1 MSAVKSFLH
10 AEARSL
16 ATRLDRLLP
25 FTVTMPMV
33 PAANVPPPAL
43 AAIETL
49 LKAGRERLRR
59 SLARFQGW
67 LASPL
72 GIAASDE
79 AAQQKFT
86 IIRLAFHANIA
97 QFDLFADV
105 LAQRSEHETGV
116 WIAGLDDFAA
126 DALRL
131 PHLPDSGPPM
141 VCYLDRGIGA
151 AIRRARTRLPGG
163 DLSPVAIIRV
173 PRERMVGQGIG
184 SSLVHEVG
192 HQAAAVYD
200 LLPVIRRVLTRRAEQ
215 SADELEH
222 LAWTCWMQWCSEIV
236 SDLWA
241 VAYLGTSGTL
251 GLMGVVSLPR
261 PFVFRFD
268 QDDPHPFPYVRVLT
282 SAALGNALYPDPRW
296 SQIASMWMAM
306 YPTRRLSASL
316 AGVTTALRQTL
327 PEFTRVLLGVR
338 PRTLGGR
345 TLGESL
351 IPLNR
356 GPRRLA
362 VLWHS
367 IAKRRDDWH
376 RLPPTLGLAAIGQ
389 ARADG
394 VLTPE
399 AESEAI
405 GRLLREWAVRSALDA
420 TAGCR
425 QPLSTLWSVPASRLP
440 NNNLLFS

>member
-1 MSAVKSFLH
+1 MSAVKSFLQ

-33 PAANVPPPAL
+33 PAANVPPAAL

-49 LKAGRERLRR
+49 LRTGRQRLRR
-59 SLARFQGW
+59 SLARFRSWLQG
-67 LASPL
+67 PL

-79 AAQQKFT
+79 AAQRKFT

-131 PHLPDSGPPM
+131 PHVPDSGPPM

-163 DLSPVAIIRV
+163 DLSPVAIIRI

-200 LLPVIRRVLTRRAEQ
+200 LLPAIRAALTRRAAWSGDEQ
-215 SADELEH
+215 EH
-222 LAWTCWMQWCSEIV
+222 LAWSCWTQWCSEIV

-241 VAYLGTSGTL
+241 VAYLGISGTL

-268 QDDPHPFPYVRVLT
+268 QEDPHPFPYVRVLT
-282 SAALGNALYPDPRW
+282 SAALGQALYPDPRW

-306 YPTRRLSASL
+306 YPTAGLADPL
-316 AGVTTALRQTL
+316 AGVTTSLRQTL

-338 PRTLGGR
+338 PRALGGR
-345 TLGESL
+345 SLGECL
-351 IPLNR
+351 MPLRR
-356 GPRRLA
+356 GPDRLA
-362 VLWHS
+362 VLWQSMKH
-367 IAKRRDDWH
+367 RRQDWH
-376 RLPPTLGLAAIGQ
+376 RLAPTLGLAAIGQ

-394 VLTPE
+394 LLSPE

-405 GRLLREWAVRSALDA
+405 SRLLREWAVRSALDA

-425 QPLSTLWSVPASRLP
+425 RNLRPISPVPTLSNS
-440 NNNLLFS
+440 